1 MNVPSD
7 TPAARPSRR
16 WAALAAVLAV
26 VAAALVVLALT
37 TGGSGDDPA
46 GAAASSG
53 SATATATPAAP
64 SAAPAPVALAP
75 AADTPEPT
83 GPTTDADEPPVSLD
97 PVPLDQP
104 AAVGNG
110 VTAEVVSLDA
120 VDATGVG
127 PGNVTGPAL
136 RVTVALTN
144 GTADELSLGGVAV
157 DLAAGP
163 ELVPASPVND
173 PAAAPFSGTVPAGGT
188 ARGVYVFSIAAADRA
203 DLTLSVGYEAGAP
216 ILVFTGAAS

>member
-7 TPAARPSRR
+7 TPVVRSSRR
-16 WAALAAVLAV
+16 RAAVAAVLAV

-37 TGGSGDDPA
+37 TGGSGSDP
-46 GAAASSG
+46 AAASP
-53 SATATATPAAP
+53 ATAT
-64 SAAPAPVALAP
+64 SAAPTAAPTTVALAP
-75 AADTPEPT
+75 AADTPAPT
-83 GPTTDADEPPVSLD
+83 GPTTDADEPPASLA

-104 AAVGNG
+104 AAVGDG
-110 VTAEVVSLDA
+110 VTARVVSLDA

-144 GTADELSLGGVAV
+144 GTADALPLGGVAV
-157 DLAAGP
+157 DLASGP

-173 PAAAPFSGTVPAGGT
+173 PSAAPFSGTVAAGGT
-188 ARGVYVFSIAAADRA
+188 AQGVYVFSIAAADRA
-203 DLTLSVGYEAGAP
+203 DVTLSVGYEAGAP
-216 ILVFTGAAS
+216 VLVFTGTAS

>member
-7 TPAARPSRR
+7 TPTTRSSKRRP
-16 WAALAAVLAV
+16 AVAAVLAV

-37 TGGSGDDPA
+37 TGGSGSDP
-46 GAAASSG
+46 AAASPG
-53 SATATATPAAP
+53 TAT
-64 SAAPAPVALAP
+64 SAAPTAAPTTVVLAP
-75 AADTPEPT
+75 AADTPAPT
-83 GPTTDADEPPVSLD
+83 GPTTDADEPPANLA

-104 AAVGNG
+104 AAVGDG
-110 VTAEVVSLDA
+110 VTARVVSLDA

-144 GTADELSLGGVAV
+144 GKADALPLGGVAV
-157 DLAAGP
+157 DLASGP

-173 PAAAPFSGTVPAGGT
+173 PAAAPFSGTVAAGGT
-188 ARGVYVFSIAAADRA
+188 AQGVYVFSIAAADRA
-203 DLTLSVGYEAGAP
+203 DVTLSVGYEAGAP
-216 ILVFTGAAS
+216 VLVFTGAAS

>member
-7 TPAARPSRR
+7 SPAARSSRR
-16 WAALAAVLAV
+16 RPAVAAVLAV

-37 TGGSGDDPA
+37 SGGSGSDP
-46 GAAASSG
+46 AAASPG
-53 SATATATPAAP
+53 TATATSAAP
-64 SAAPAPVALAP
+64 SAAPATVVLAP

-83 GPTTDADEPPVSLD
+83 GPTTDADEPPASLP
-97 PVPLDQP
+97 PVALDQP

-110 VTAEVVSLDA
+110 VTAEVVSLEA

-136 RVTVALTN
+136 RVTVELTN
-144 GTADELSLGGVAV
+144 GTTGVLPLGGVAV
-157 DLAAGP
+157 DLASGP

-173 PAAAPFSGTVPAGGT
+173 PSAAPFTGTVAAGGT
-188 ARGVYVFSIAAADRA
+188 AQGVYVFSIAAGDRA
-203 DLTLSVGYEAGAP
+203 DVTLSIGYEAGAP